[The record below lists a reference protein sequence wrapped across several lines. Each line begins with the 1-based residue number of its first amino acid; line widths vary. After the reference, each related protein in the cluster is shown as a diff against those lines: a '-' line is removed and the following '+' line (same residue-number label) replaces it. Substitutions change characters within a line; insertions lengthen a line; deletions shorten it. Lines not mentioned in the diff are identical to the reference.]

1 MREKEIENFLKDAEQ
16 FNICLSQQQVDQF
29 VKYYELL
36 VEWNSF
42 MNLTGIT
49 EFSEVLKKH
58 FIDSISIFSYVN
70 QNSISSLIDVG
81 TGAGFPGLPLK
92 IVCPELKVT
101 LLDSLDKRIKFLNC
115 VIDELEL
122 QNITAIHGRAEDYAS
137 NMEHR
142 EFYDMAVSRA
152 VANLSTLSEYCLP
165 FVKKDGIFVS
175 YKSETLEE
183 EVINA
188 TNAIQILGGRIMNK

>member
-29 VKYYELL
+29 VRYYELL

-70 QNSISSLIDVG
+70 QNDKNFLLNS
-81 TGAGFPGLPLK
+81 K
-92 IVCPELKVT
+92 I
-101 LLDSLDKRIKFLNC
+101 
-115 VIDELEL
+115 
-122 QNITAIHGRAEDYAS
+122 G
-137 NMEHR
+137 
-142 EFYDMAVSRA
+142 
-152 VANLSTLSEYCLP
+152 
-165 FVKKDGIFVS
+165 
-175 YKSETLEE
+175 
-183 EVINA
+183 
-188 TNAIQILGGRIMNK
+188 